1 MQSKLTSLTNLRWA
15 NLEKTQIDCEITTTQ
30 FGDEIL
36 PFTASINDVEQ
47 HGRDIFNA
55 IVSGEYGTIADYIP
69 PPVVEII
76 PRKSETIS
84 VEIL

>member
-1 MQSKLTSLTNLRWA
+1 MQSKLTSLTNPSWA

-55 IVSGEYGTIADYIP
+55 IASGEYGAIAEYIP

-76 PRKSETIS
+76 PRKSATIP